1 MFIFVLKQHRST
13 HAPRLSG
20 VSPVSPSVPEI
31 LEGYVST
38 IAEPFKV
45 FKCYPPSN
53 CLSKKWY
60 FFCFFGGDC
69 GFFGRVGFKIVIG
82 SIFGISWPASAA
94 TNFAFNKGTCNKMS
108 KRPTP
113 MRKGIPFKKKTDIL
127 QQRIGVFGIVF
138 SCFLNSSFLDEKT
151 AVPRLLLYGL
161 TASTSWIPTNWTWF
175 FRFSP

>member
-94 TNFAFNKGTCNKMS
+94 TNCAFNKGTCNKMS
-108 KRPTP
+108 KRPSQWERESLS
-113 MRKGIPFKKKTDIL
+113 RKTKISFNKRLFFLPLFFH
-127 QQRIGVFGIVF
+127 R
-138 SCFLNSSFLDEKT
+138 LNSSFLDEKT

-161 TASTSWIPTNWTWF
+161 TAPTSWIPTNWKRF
-175 FRFSP
+175 FWFSP

>member
-60 FFCFFGGDC
+60 FFCFLGGDC

-113 MRKGIPFKKKTDIL
+113 MRKGIPFKKNRYPSTKDWCFW
-127 QQRIGVFGIVF
+127 RCFFIGWTHHFWMKKQLCHG
-138 SCFLNSSFLDEKT
+138 CFCM
-151 AVPRLLLYGL
+151 
-161 TASTSWIPTNWTWF
+161 ASLPPPLGYRQIGHDF
-175 FRFSP
+175 